1 MISRW
6 KWYKMQVFAW
16 HHWLHHYILT
26 RHIASFCQL
35 WWPTGHQHTAA
46 SGSLSKMRTA
56 EKVLKGHSGQ
66 KGGPVQRSIWWAT
79 WGFRLQ
85 KKTILHPSHLL
96 ATWHSSIFWSS
107 LENHQAIKDLQIF
120 GPAKN
125 WGHSLFGLNPSNQRK
140 RTAPK
145 SGASWHSAFPRL
157 SRWKLSGSSRLDM
170 LDLQAFLHHRPHE
183 IQPLVVFE
191 KSGFFGWNQ
200 GIQQFSSARKILRKT
215 WTSSFTTVS
224 SHIHTQPVL
233 GCRPL
238 NQPGSPGDSPS

>member
-1 MISRW
+1 MTSLTSSL
-6 KWYKMQVFAW
+6 YFDQTYSF
-16 HHWLHHYILT
+16 ILST
-26 RHIASFCQL
+26 MMTNRPSTHRCIWQPQQDADCGKGPERPQRAEGRPGAAVYLMSHLGFSAS
-35 WWPTGHQHTAA
+35 
-46 SGSLSKMRTA
+46 
-56 EKVLKGHSGQ
+56 
-66 KGGPVQRSIWWAT
+66 
-79 WGFRLQ
+79 